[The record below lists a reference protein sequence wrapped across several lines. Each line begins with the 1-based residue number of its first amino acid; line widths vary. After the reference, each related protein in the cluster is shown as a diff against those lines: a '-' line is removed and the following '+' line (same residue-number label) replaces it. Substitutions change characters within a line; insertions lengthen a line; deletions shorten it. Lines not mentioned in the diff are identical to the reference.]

1 MSASNPADWAEQFQS
16 LARQYWQSWGDFVR
30 QSGGSAATSP
40 GQGFQQAIDG
50 WSRLAHGG
58 REEANRALEQFS
70 RQMRHGY
77 GLMQELAG
85 TFAGQSASAKDI
97 ASAWRQAIGANG
109 VQPFPE
115 LFKSFHGQ
123 GLHDIERWLA
133 DASPLLAS
141 ARDQISQS
149 LRLPTF
155 GFSREHQERWQRLA
169 RAQIDYQEQT
179 SRYQA
184 LLARAGENAFVRFE
198 ALLAERDEP
207 GRQLTSARGLFDLW
221 IDAAEDAYAEIA
233 LSDEFRSVYGELVN
247 SQMRLRAA
255 VQTEVEHAARA
266 FGMPTRTEVQAS
278 HAKVHAL
285 ERELRRLRVRLD
297 ALEAGSRTSA
307 RSTASTVTGHAPV
320 ADDQREGDPAPAQA
334 PVARRSPRSTSGPT
348 TRPRPA
354 RSSATRSMAGRAVRA
369 EPAVIPAPANDWW
382 GSAPGTSGAS
392 TRSGK
397 ASKSSTSSASG
408 KSAIPGKPSKSATV
422 RTSKRQAKPA
432 SDPND
437 TAGRAARPGTPAKPG
452 KSGKSVRSRG

>member
-16 LARQYWQSWGDFVR
+16 LARQYWQSWGDFAR
-30 QSGGSAATSP
+30 QSGGSAAASP
-40 GQGFQQAIDG
+40 GQGFQQAIDW

-58 REEANRALEQFS
+58 REEANLALEQFN

-115 LFKSFHGQ
+115 LFKSFHGR
-123 GLHDIERWLA
+123 GLDDIERWLA

-207 GRQLTSARGLFDLW
+207 GRQLTSARALFDLW

-285 ERELRRLRVRLD
+285 ERELRRLRARLD
-297 ALEAGSRTSA
+297 ALEAGSRTST
-307 RSTASTVTGHAPV
+307 RSNASTVTRHEPGGDDPHEFEATTVPAAPTAV
-320 ADDQREGDPAPAQA
+320 G
-334 PVARRSPRSTSGPT
+334 RRSPSKAGRPAPS
-348 TRPRPA
+348 PRPA
-354 RSSATRSMAGRAVRA
+354 RSSGTRGSTAVHA
-369 EPAVIPAPANDWW
+369 EPAVIPAPAHDWW
-382 GSAPGTSGAS
+382 GSAPGTSGKS

-397 ASKSSTSSASG
+397 PSKPSISG
-408 KSAIPGKPSKSATV
+408 KSGKPSKSATAS
-422 RTSKRQAKPA
+422 TSNRRSKPA
-432 SDPND
+432 SNPND
-437 TAGRAARPGTPAKPG
+437 TAGRLARPTRPGKPAKTG
-452 KSGKSVRSRG
+452 TSGKTVRSRG